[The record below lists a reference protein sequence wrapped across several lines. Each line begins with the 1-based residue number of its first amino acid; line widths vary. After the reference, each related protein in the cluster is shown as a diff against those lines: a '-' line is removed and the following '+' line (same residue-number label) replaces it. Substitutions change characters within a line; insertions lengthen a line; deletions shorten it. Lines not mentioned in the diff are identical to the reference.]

1 MEKYYKNN
9 AYDAYDGYDTFSK
22 GVTGLNAQL
31 LLEQRVLVC
40 ITERA
45 LGVRTAEQYSAMV
58 AAALCGRGRRKSR
71 PLLPFPLM
79 GGLGDFHRGIV
90 FEGALRSFSGWAEW
104 ASYRSGFWD

>member
-45 LGVRTAEQYSAMV
+45 LGGLAPLLAF
-58 AAALCGRGRRKSR
+58 GRG
-71 PLLPFPLM
+71 
-79 GGLGDFHRGIV
+79 HICQ
-90 FEGALRSFSGWAEW
+90 
-104 ASYRSGFWD
+104 